1 MPMPKGYKSKH
12 GYATVGNYDNGCDY
26 RDIASNMT
34 RSGVK
39 MNHSTARNVFM
50 SAMQKFAQ
58 PVHEHFEI
66 SIEPKQLQVTIK
78 DPRFQSVVA
87 ELLLETK
94 R

>member
-12 GYATVGNYDNGCDY
+12 GYATVSDYENGCDY
-26 RDIASNMT
+26 RDIARNMS
-34 RSGVK
+34 RSGIK

-58 PVHEHFEI
+58 PVHEHFGV
-66 SIEPKQLQVTIK
+66 SVDPKQLQVTIK

-87 ELLLETK
+87 EILQEK
-94 R
+94 K